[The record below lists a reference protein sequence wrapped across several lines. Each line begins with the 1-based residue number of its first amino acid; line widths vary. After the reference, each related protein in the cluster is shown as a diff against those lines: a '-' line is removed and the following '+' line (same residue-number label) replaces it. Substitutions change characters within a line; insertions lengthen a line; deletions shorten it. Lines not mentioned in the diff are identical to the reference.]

1 MKQLRVG
8 WDFDGV
14 AIIFDESFHKV
25 MRALN
30 HPATKHPEFGKP
42 AQIWD
47 FFNTYG
53 VDGKEFVSICHK
65 GADMGILFN
74 EPALPGV
81 RYAMETVKRH
91 GHLNIGV
98 TDRPFG
104 KDNGAASKR
113 ITREWAAH
121 EGLPLDEIHFTAQKD
136 TIPLDL
142 MIDDKL
148 ENYDMLD
155 AAGVEVYLLNRPWN
169 KVEGDSR
176 RRVDSVQQYVRIV
189 AAKGRRASL
198 VAH

>member
-42 AQIWD
+42 AQVWD
-47 FFNTYG
+47 FFKTYDVQG
-53 VDGKEFVSICHK
+53 SEFVEICHK
-65 GADMGILFN
+65 GADMGLLFD
-74 EPALPGV
+74 EPVLPGV
-81 RYAMETVKRH
+81 LQAMLTVKGM

-104 KDNGAASKR
+104 TDNGMASQR
-113 ITREWAAH
+113 ITRAWAKR

-136 TIPLDL
+136 TVALDL

-169 KVEGDSR
+169 RVENDTR
-176 RRVDSVQQYVRIV
+176 RRVDSVTQYARIV
-189 AAKGRRASL
+189 AAKGRKPSL
-198 VAH
+198 IAH